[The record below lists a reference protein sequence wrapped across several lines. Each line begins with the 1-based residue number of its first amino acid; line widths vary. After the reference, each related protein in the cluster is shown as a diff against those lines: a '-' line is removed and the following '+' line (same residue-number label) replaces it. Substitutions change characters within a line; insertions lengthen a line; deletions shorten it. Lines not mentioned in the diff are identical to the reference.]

1 MTGVSSEAPSLP
13 APTVGPVTTTDTT
26 GPTVSTV
33 PAVGATEAEAADG
46 AETAVA
52 ISPATATTEAPAT
65 MAETVVTAP
74 APATPGLLSRART
87 DGVTGPAVVALSVVL
102 VACGVALDL
111 RRDATLGLGTGV
123 AFMLAALA
131 GPAVVRFR
139 SLTTALVLQP
149 LLFCG
154 AAAAIARLGGQ
165 NRGSR
170 EVALDVGTTL
180 ALSAPLLFAGVTAAL
195 MVAVVRVGRR
205 LAARR

>member
-1 MTGVSSEAPSLP
+1 VTGVSSGAPSRL
-13 APTVGPVTTTDTT
+13 APTVGPVTTTTDPT

-33 PAVGATEAEAADG
+33 PVAGEAGADG
-46 AETAVA
+46 AETSVA
-52 ISPATATTEAPAT
+52 IITATTEAPAT

-74 APATPGLLSRART
+74 PPATPGLWSRART

-123 AFMLAALA
+123 AFVLAALA
-131 GPAVVRFR
+131 GPAVVRLR
-139 SLTTALVLQP
+139 SLVTALVLQP

-154 AAAAIARLGGQ
+154 AAAALARLGGQ

-170 EVALDVGTTL
+170 EVLLDVGTTL
-180 ALSAPLLFAGVTAAL
+180 ALSAPLLFAGMSAAL
-195 MVAVVRVGRR
+195 VVALVRVGRH

>member
-1 MTGVSSEAPSLP
+1 VTGVSSEAPSLP
-13 APTVGPVTTTDTT
+13 APTVGRVTTTDTT
-26 GPTVSTV
+26 GPTVSSV
-33 PAVGATEAEAADG
+33 PAAGGATEAG
-46 AETAVA
+46 ETDVAVA
-52 ISPATATTEAPAT
+52 DRTATTEAPVT

-74 APATPGLLSRART
+74 PPATPGLLSRART

-111 RRDATLGLGTGV
+111 RRDATLGLGTEV
-123 AFMLAALA
+123 AFVLAALA
-131 GPAVVRFR
+131 GPAVVRLR
-139 SLTTALVLQP
+139 SLVTALVLQP

-154 AAAAIARLGGQ
+154 AAAALARLGGQ

-180 ALSAPLLFAGVTAAL
+180 ALSAPLLFAGVSAAL
-195 MVAVVRVGRR
+195 VVALVRVGRH

>member
-1 MTGVSSEAPSLP
+1 VDR
-13 APTVGPVTTTDTT
+13 VTTTT
-26 GPTVSTV
+26 
-33 PAVGATEAEAADG
+33 DG

-52 ISPATATTEAPAT
+52 IVTATTEAPAT

-74 APATPGLLSRART
+74 PLATPGLLSRART
-87 DGVTGPAVVALSVVL
+87 EGVPGPAVVAMSAVL

-111 RRDATLGLGTGV
+111 RRDAALGLGTGI
-123 AFMLAALA
+123 AFVLAALA

-139 SLTTALVLQP
+139 SLVTALVLQP

-154 AAAAIARLGGQ
+154 AAAALARLGGQ

-180 ALSAPLLFAGVTAAL
+180 ALSAPLLFAGMSAAL
-195 MVAVVRVGRR
+195 VVALVRVGRL

>member
-1 MTGVSSEAPSLP
+1 MTGVSSGAPTFP

-26 GPTVSTV
+26 GPTISSV
-33 PAVGATEAEAADG
+33 PVAGAVEAEADG

-52 ISPATATTEAPAT
+52 IGTATTDAPVT

-74 APATPGLLSRART
+74 PPATPGLVSRVRT

-123 AFMLAALA
+123 AFVLAALA

-139 SLTTALVLQP
+139 SLVTALVLQP

-154 AAAAIARLGGQ
+154 AAATLARLGGQ

-170 EVALDVGTTL
+170 EVLLDVGTTL
-180 ALSAPLLFAGVTAAL
+180 ALSAPLLFAGMSAAL
-195 MVAVVRVGRR
+195 VVALVRVGRH

>member
-1 MTGVSSEAPSLP
+1 VTGVSSGAPSLR
-13 APTVGPVTTTDTT
+13 APTVGPVTTIDTT
-26 GPTVSTV
+26 GPTVSSV
-33 PAVGATEAEAADG
+33 PVAAAAEAG
-46 AETAVA
+46 ETEVAVA
-52 ISPATATTEAPAT
+52 DVTATTEAPVT

-74 APATPGLLSRART
+74 PPAIPGLWSRART

-111 RRDATLGLGTGV
+111 RRDANLGLGTEV
-123 AFMLAALA
+123 AFVLAALA

-139 SLTTALVLQP
+139 SLVTALVLQP
-149 LLFCG
+149 LLFCL
-154 AAAAIARLGGQ
+154 AAAALARLGGQ

-180 ALSAPLLFAGVTAAL
+180 ALSAPLLFAGMSAAL
-195 MVAVVRVGRR
+195 VVALVRVGRH

>member
-1 MTGVSSEAPSLP
+1 MTGVSSGAPSLP

-33 PAVGATEAEAADG
+33 PAVGAAEAEAADG

-52 ISPATATTEAPAT
+52 IATATTEAPAT
-65 MAETVVTAP
+65 MAETVITAP
-74 APATPGLLSRART
+74 VPATPGLLSRART

-123 AFMLAALA
+123 AFVLAALA

-139 SLTTALVLQP
+139 SLVTALVLPP

-154 AAAAIARLGGQ
+154 AAAALARLGGQ

-170 EVALDVGTTL
+170 EVLLDVGTTL
-180 ALSAPLLFAGVTAAL
+180 ALSAPLLFAGMTAAL
-195 MVAVVRVGRR
+195 LIALVRVGRH

>member
-1 MTGVSSEAPSLP
+1 MTGVSSGAPSRL
-13 APTVGPVTTTDTT
+13 APTVGPVTTTTDPT

-33 PAVGATEAEAADG
+33 PVAGEAEADG
-46 AETAVA
+46 AETSVA
-52 ISPATATTEAPAT
+52 IVTATTEAPAT

-74 APATPGLLSRART
+74 PPPTPGLWSRART
-87 DGVTGPAVVALSVVL
+87 DGVTGPAVVALSLVL

-123 AFMLAALA
+123 AFVLAALA
-131 GPAVVRFR
+131 GPAFVRFR
-139 SLTTALVLQP
+139 SLVTALVLQP

-154 AAAAIARLGGQ
+154 AAAALARLGGQ

-170 EVALDVGTTL
+170 EVLLDVGTTL
-180 ALSAPLLFAGVTAAL
+180 ALSAPLLFAGMSAAL
-195 MVAVVRVGRR
+195 VVALARVGRH

>member
-26 GPTVSTV
+26 GPTVSRSRRC
-33 PAVGATEAEAADG
+33 ATEAEAADG

-52 ISPATATTEAPAT
+52 ISTATATTEAPAT

-74 APATPGLLSRART
+74 APAIPGLLSRART

-123 AFMLAALA
+123 AFVLAALA

-139 SLTTALVLQP
+139 SLATALVLQP

-154 AAAAIARLGGQ
+154 ATAAIARLGGQ

-180 ALSAPLLFAGVTAAL
+180 ALSAPLLFAGVSAAL
-195 MVAVVRVGRR
+195 MVAVVRVGRH